1 MFKSIIIAF
10 STYSKIPMPGV
21 EWNEKSMKYS
31 LCFFPLVGAVTG
43 IIGYLLL
50 YAMEF
55 LEFGNILKAVVL
67 AVLPVIIN
75 GGIHMDGFLDTV
87 DAKSSYKP
95 MEEKLKILKDPNTGA
110 FAVIYGIVYM
120 LAVFGFLSEV
130 EKSEYIFIAVSY
142 VYSRILSGISVVTFR
157 KARKDGM
164 AVSSAKGAD
173 KNVKWI
179 MIAELL
185 LCIFGFIYLNFII
198 GCVCVLIGLLCF
210 LYYRNMAYRLFGGI
224 TGDLAGYFLQVCEIC
239 ILIAVV
245 VLKGLIL

>member
-10 STYSKIPMPGV
+10 STYSKIPVPRV

-43 IIGYLLL
+43 AIGYLLL

-55 LEFGNILKAVVL
+55 LKFGNILKAAL
-67 AVLPVIIN
+67 LTVLPVIIN

-120 LAVFGFLSEV
+120 IAVLGFFSEI
-130 EKSEYIFIAVSY
+130 EKSGYIFIAVSY
-142 VYSRILSGISVVTFR
+142 IYSRILSGISVVTFK

-164 AVSSAKGAD
+164 AAASANSAD

-179 MIAELL
+179 MIIELL
-185 LCIFGFIYLNFII
+185 LCIGGFIYLDPVMGGI
-198 GCVCVLIGLLCF
+198 CALIGLLCF

-224 TGDLAGYFLQVCEIC
+224 TGDIAGYFLQVCEIC

-245 VLKGLIL
+245 ILKGLIL